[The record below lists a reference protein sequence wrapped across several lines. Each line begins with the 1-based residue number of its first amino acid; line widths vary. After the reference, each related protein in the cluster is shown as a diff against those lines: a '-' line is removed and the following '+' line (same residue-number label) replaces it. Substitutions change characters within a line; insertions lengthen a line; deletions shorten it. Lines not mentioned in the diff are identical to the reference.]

1 MDPYFFG
8 IEIDVDDLPILIS
21 GLDGDLSSSASENLL
36 TSSPTLPLNKVVRSS
51 KEIYDNS
58 LN

>member
-36 TSSPTLPLNKVVRSS
+36 TSSPTLPLNKLVRLS
-51 KEIYDNS
+51 KEIYKY
-58 LN
+58 